1 MIIGIGIDLVEIPRI
16 KGIIENKESHFLQKV
31 FTQKELAGAP
41 LNPQRKIEYLAGRF
55 AGKEAVAKAFGTGI
69 GKQLNWKDIEISSL
83 DSGKPIVVI
92 KSTEVEKENLTIHIS
107 ISHTKTIAIA
117 KVIIE
122 QI

>member
-16 KGIIENKESHFLQKV
+16 KGIIENKGSHFLQKV